1 MSSPAGAVLPDHTQD
16 DTPLAMTSLHV
27 SMNAGN
33 AVGAL
38 FPKVLQV
45 LRGSRDRLCEAVSR
59 YRGVQIIVLSGSQ
72 AWRSLKFQVLCRV
85 L

>member
-38 FPKVLQV
+38 FPKGFQV
-45 LRGSRDRLCEAVSR
+45 LRGSRDRPCEAVSR
-59 YRGVQIIVLSGSQ
+59 CQGGEIIVLKGLQ
-72 AWRSLKFQVLCRV
+72 A
-85 L
+85 